1 MVFIRRSGFSITN
14 GRLNRAY
21 NVKMN
26 TTNKGYHIVGFNNN
40 KSINKMIK
48 FKKNKKRTLTKK
60 RKVIR
65 KK

>member
-1 MVFIRRSGFSITN
+1 
-14 GRLNRAY
+14 
-21 NVKMN
+21 MN

-40 KSINKMIK
+40 KSINKIIK
-48 FKKNKKRTLTKK
+48 FKKNKKRTVTKK